1 MMEDAENRT
10 RRAPFVPLLMI
21 SLAVLAWAV
30 FQSVMLV
37 RDYNSFLKVRASQE
51 PQMQAATK
59 LRQTLQGI
67 ARDTA
72 KLAEGGNAGAKL
84 IVDQLRKR
92 GVNINPP
99 APPPAQ

>member
-1 MMEDAENRT
+1 MMETPADSA

-37 RDYNSFLKVRASQE
+37 RDYDSYLKMRASQQ
-51 PQMQAATK
+51 PQMEAATK
-59 LRQTLQGI
+59 LRQKLQGI

-72 KLAEGGNAGAKL
+72 KLAEGGNANAKL

-92 GVNINPP
+92 GVNISPP
-99 APPPAQ
+99 AAPSSK

>member
-1 MMEDAENRT
+1 MMEDAADSTPRG
-10 RRAPFVPLLMI
+10 PFVPLLMI

-37 RDYNSFLKVRASQE
+37 RDYDSYLRVRANQE
-51 PQMQAATK
+51 PQMEAATK
-59 LRQTLQGI
+59 LRQKLQGI

-92 GVNINPP
+92 GVNISSP
-99 APPPAQ
+99 AAPSSK

>member
-1 MMEDAENRT
+1 MIEGTEPYL
-10 RRAPFVPLLMI
+10 RRGPFVPLLLLG
-21 SLAVLAWAV
+21 LAFLVWSV
-30 FQSVMLV
+30 FQAVMQI
-37 RDYNSFLKVRASQE
+37 RDYDSFLKVRANQE
-51 PQMQAATK
+51 PQMQSATK

-72 KLAEGGNAGAKL
+72 KLAEGGNAGAQL

-99 APPPAQ
+99 AAPPAK